1 MKRGYVLL
9 ESVVAFVILGAFC
22 LSFFQV
28 KSALHQLT
36 LQTQRERQQLMEL
49 EQEVYWAMTADLS
62 MLSTDSR
69 LMITLIS
76 PDLYQVRVK
85 DNRLLPEL
93 VILRKN

>member
-9 ESVVAFVILGAFC
+9 ESVVAFVVLGVFC

-28 KSALHQLT
+28 KSALHQLI
-36 LQTQRERQQLMEL
+36 LKTQREQQQLMEL
-49 EQEVYWAMTADLS
+49 EKEVYWAMTADLS
-62 MLSTDSR
+62 LLSTDSR
-69 LMITLIS
+69 WMITPIP